1 MHRATDFPL
10 DGTALEAL
18 LTWAE
23 GRSDRSVRAR
33 IVRDA
38 AEGVTVSDSARTLG
52 VSRPTVTAWRRRYAA
67 HGLAGLEH
75 QPRSGRPPR
84 IDEADVVANTLAGP
98 PAPHQNWSARSL
110 ADHLGLSHTALSR
123 VWHRWRTTPGDLDG
137 PILFP
142 TTPALGCHR
151 PELLAVWTS
160 ASGAAAVVL
169 TESDRAG
176 QRHTTPARA
185 EERQTRHASLTVGL
199 RQALRHAAGDGS
211 EEGAGGG
218 RARDAGRP
226 DKAARP
232 DGCSGFDE
240 ALRALAEAHPGR
252 DLHIVTWGGD
262 DPDPGR
268 GPGAGTSTGTGTG
281 LGGEQVVRHR
291 PHPAMGWAATVCV
304 IAQLELLHHPHKA
317 RRVLDSLTES
327 TRRYAATDSPGP
339 YLWQRPGD
347 GNPPATSSRVA
358 HRAFDQLALGSFN
371 EKLVIESIRVA
382 GALSRVEIA
391 EQTGLTPQAVS
402 RITRNLLTAGFLTE
416 DARRSAGKGKPR
428 VPLRLRPD
436 AACAIGI
443 HVDPEMITQVVVD
456 LCGGVRDRRQLPLTG
471 RRDPAW
477 CIAQMARMAAEAAEA
492 VRPVSGTL
500 LGVGVAAPG
509 PIDVNAGVILDPPLF
524 EGWKEVPLRAELSRE
539 LGVPVLLEKDA
550 TAAAVGERWLGAAER
565 SGDFVYLYLGAGAGS
580 GAFLNGD
587 IFRGSTGNAG
597 EFGELCALT
606 LGRLTPEGG
615 PQMIPE
621 CAPISAVIEK
631 AALAGLVVEGGSAHE
646 AICAAAAAGDER
658 AVNAVREVARVVARG
673 AVGMTDLYDTDLLIV
688 GGPAV
693 PPEIAD
699 LYLSEIS
706 AAVNRFPV
714 ARRVRDVRVAY
725 STLND
730 AAAAV
735 GAASTVFHTTFAP
748 RLRTH
753 ARFGG

>member
-1 MHRATDFPL
+1 MHRATDF
-10 DGTALEAL
+10 ALTEPELSAL

-23 GRSDRSVRAR
+23 GREDRAVRAR

-38 AEGVTVSDSARTLG
+38 ADGLSVSDSARQLG

-67 HGLAGLEH
+67 NGLAGLAH
-75 QPRSGRPPR
+75 RPRSGRPPR
-84 IDEADVVANTLAGP
+84 IDEADAVATTLAGP
-98 PAPHQNWSARSL
+98 PAPQQSWSARSL

-123 VWHRWRTTPGDLDG
+123 VWHRWRTTPGDLGG
-137 PILFP
+137 PILLP
-142 TTPALGCHR
+142 TAPEFECHR
-151 PELLAVWTS
+151 PELLAVW
-160 ASGAAAVVL
+160 AEESGRAAVVL
-169 TESDRAG
+169 TESALAG
-176 QRHTTPARA
+176 RRHTTPARP
-185 EERQTRHASLTVGL
+185 EERRARHAALTAG
-199 RQALRHAAGDGS
+199 LRHAQRHTTGRGADDGGADRGGAEGRGADDGGVDHGDSDRRGTDD
-211 EEGAGGG
+211 GGG
-218 RARDAGRP
+218 QQA
-226 DKAARP
+226 AARQRF
-232 DGCSGFDE
+232 SE
-240 ALRALAEAHPGR
+240 RVRALAEAHPGHT
-252 DLHIVTWGGD
+252 LHVISWGPG
-262 DPDPGR
+262 DPGTGR
-268 GPGAGTSTGTGTG
+268 GQ
-281 LGGEQVVRHR
+281 LVRHR

-317 RRVLDSLTES
+317 RRALDSLADS
-327 TRRYAATDSPGP
+327 TRRHAASGTAEP
-339 YLWQRPGD
+339 YLWQRPTD
-347 GNPPATSSRVA
+347 GSPPAPASRVA
-358 HRAFDQLALGSFN
+358 HRAFDQPALGSFN
-371 EKLVIESIRVA
+371 EKLVIESIRLA

-391 EQTGLTPQAVS
+391 AQTGLTPQAVS

-416 DARRSAGKGKPR
+416 DARRTAGRGKPR
-428 VPLRLRPD
+428 VPLRLRPE

-477 CIAQMARMAAEAAEA
+477 CIERMAGMASEAAEA
-492 VRPVSGTL
+492 VRLVSGTL

-509 PIDVNAGVILDPPLF
+509 PLDVNAGVILDPPLF
-524 EGWKEVPLRAELSRE
+524 EGWQEVPLRAELSKK
-539 LGVPVLLEKDA
+539 LGIPVLLEKDA

-597 EFGELCALT
+597 EFGELCAYA

-621 CAPISAVIEK
+621 CAPMSAVVDK
-631 AALAGLVVEGGSAHE
+631 AARTGLAVGDESPHE
-646 AICAAAAAGDER
+646 AVCAAVADGDAR
-658 AVNAVREVARVVARG
+658 AVSAVREVAGVVARG

-693 PPEIAD
+693 PPAVAD
-699 LYLSEIS
+699 IYLAEIS
-706 AAVNRFPV
+706 AAVNRFPM
-714 ARRVRDVRVAY
+714 ARRVREVRVAY
-725 STLND
+725 SALND
-730 AAAAV
+730 AAAV
-735 GAASTVFHTTFAP
+735 GAASTVFHTAFAP